1 MVNKKELKQKKKT
14 LQINRE
20 IQTCPVSTNNNYLK
34 NVYNLPLIQY
44 NPDDI
49 FMVPKKEIIL
59 KNTIIIMIVGEP
71 GKRRPVVVKG
81 RNNIRNVFI
90 KYSILYLTKEILI
103 KYFIDGNIDNYLQK
117 EQKKL

>member
-1 MVNKKELKQKKKT
+1 MVNKKELKQKKKN
-14 LQINRE
+14 LQINLE
-20 IQTCPVSTNNNYLK
+20 IRTCPVSTNNNYLK

-59 KNTIIIMIVGEP
+59 KNTIIIKP

-90 KYSILYLTKEILI
+90 KYSILYLTKGIFI
-103 KYFIDGNIDNYLQK
+103 KYFNRWK
-117 EQKKL
+117 HR